1 MDHGWGLKTTAA
13 IIFWLFLFGVTMK
26 KSPRL
31 TKLTWLILMPY
42 IYLLFL
48 MVKRRNDFLN
58 PISRQNFAN
67 SFAETPN
74 VNLEVRHMVM
84 FTLKLC
90 QVFAQQVFM
99 RDLQESVLAGPRG
112 GGGRGGDAVPKKPVD
127 NFQLCHLWSSAIHAQ
142 FSEPNTH

>member
-1 MDHGWGLKTTAA
+1 
-13 IIFWLFLFGVTMK
+13 
-26 KSPRL
+26 
-31 TKLTWLILMPY
+31 
-42 IYLLFL
+42 

-112 GGGRGGDAVPKKPVD
+112 GEGPRVV
-127 NFQLCHLWSSAIHAQ
+127 CC
-142 FSEPNTH
+142 